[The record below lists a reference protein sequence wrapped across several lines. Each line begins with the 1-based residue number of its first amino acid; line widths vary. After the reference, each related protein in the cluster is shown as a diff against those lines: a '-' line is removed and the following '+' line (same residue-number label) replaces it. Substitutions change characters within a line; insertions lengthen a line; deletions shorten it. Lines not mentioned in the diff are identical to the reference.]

1 MITKDSLSKRGDKKM
16 TEQKKQIAMSRI
28 KDNPEMYEI
37 WEESDNQTRKFM
49 LLMMVST
56 KEQLN
61 EVRRYMIKVMNR

>member
-16 TEQKKQIAMSRI
+16 TKQKKQIAMSRI